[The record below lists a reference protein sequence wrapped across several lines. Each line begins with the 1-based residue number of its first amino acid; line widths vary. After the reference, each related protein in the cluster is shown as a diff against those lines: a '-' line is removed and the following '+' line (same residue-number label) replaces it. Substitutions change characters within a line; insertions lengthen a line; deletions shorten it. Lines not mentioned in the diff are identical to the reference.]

1 MKKNVLLIVFA
12 IVGIGFFIP
21 KDAMALV
28 AGNNVVIDYRFFIE
42 ENENNE
48 GKLKFKIH
56 DAGNDLLLNSK
67 YDTSKKQYYFE
78 YDEISFRKVCSDCCN
93 YAVDNMLLEYNYR
106 SYVPF
111 QNVLATRWFT
121 NADDFNDFAQE
132 KGLST
137 YFFDFGHF
145 YYFYH
150 YVPLILEEETTHE
163 IRIVFAAFTY
173 IRWYG
178 YNLTQLLL
186 VNNTQRIS
194 NDDLFSKNNS
204 FIDNVSFIRR
214 TSLDYSDELWEELN
228 NGPISSPEIYN
239 NNINSPSYNYL
250 NKSVNSDQYNL
261 PEESLAD
268 YASSLPVFRLKSSLP
283 DNEENDNNSVISKII
298 NPKTWTNGIIIL
310 VISMIVIIGGSIVL
324 MKRKNN

>member
-12 IVGIGFFIP
+12 ILCVGFFIP
-21 KDAMALV
+21 KDAMALAV
-28 AGNNVVIDYRFFIE
+28 GNNVVIDYRFFIE

-78 YDEISFRKVCSDCCN
+78 YDEISFRKECSNFCN

-111 QNVLATRWFT
+111 QSALTT
-121 NADDFNDFAQE
+121 NFNDINDFNDFVQE

-137 YFFDFGHF
+137 HYYFFGIY

-163 IRIVFAAFTY
+163 KRIVFAAFTY

-239 NNINSPSYNYL
+239 NINSPSYNYL

-298 NPKTWTNGIIIL
+298 NPKTWTNGIVIL
-310 VISMIVIIGGSIVL
+310 VISLTVIISGMFVL
-324 MKRKNN
+324 IRKRNM